1 MSVIV
6 SIVLL
11 ALGAILYL
19 AVGWH
24 GLGLGL
30 MIVGAAAMV
39 LSVLHLMRLARGG
52 RRPRAQ
58 RD

>member
-24 GLGLGL
+24 GVGLGL
-30 MIVGAAAMV
+30 MIVGAAATV
-39 LSVLHLMRLARGG
+39 LSLLHLVRLARGG
-52 RRPRAQ
+52 RRSRVQ

>member
-1 MSVIV
+1 MSVIG

-24 GLGLGL
+24 GVGLGL
-30 MIVGAAAMV
+30 MIVGTAAAV
-39 LSVLHLMRLARGG
+39 VSVLLLVRLARGG
-52 RRPRAQ
+52 RRPGAQ